1 MSDSPK
7 RLGVRALARELGVS
21 APAIVQA
28 TKCGRL
34 EKGEDGKYDLESSR
48 ERFRKA
54 HPIQQANARK
64 QQPEDRK
71 AAASTSSAF
80 GDAPVDAFADGAT
93 DGSLAEAVRR
103 EKWLKV
109 QKEQLIVQERMGA
122 LLPADEV
129 REYVSGMI
137 LEAKEVLLR
146 IPGELKSILAGET
159 DMNRIENLLMAE
171 MYRALG
177 RLRQFRP
184 RQQAAA

>member
-1 MSDSPK
+1 MSDSPR

-21 APAIVQA
+21 APAIVHA
-28 TKCGRL
+28 TKNGRI
-34 EKGEDGKYDLESSR
+34 EKGEDGKYDLDSSR

-64 QQPEDRK
+64 QQPEERK
-71 AAASTSSAF
+71 TAASTSAAF
-80 GDAPVDAFADGAT
+80 GDTPDAFAEGVN

-109 QKEQLIVQERMGA
+109 QKEQLIVRERMGA

-137 LEAKEVLLR
+137 LEAKEALLR
-146 IPGELKSILAGET
+146 VPGELKAVLAGET
-159 DMNRIENLLMAE
+159 DMNRIEHLLMAE
-171 MYRALG
+171 MHRALG

-184 RQQAAA
+184 SQQAAA